1 MGSVARLSLCEIL
14 LIYNSAELNIE
25 CVTDIQQY
33 DTPDSKDAGFEDL
46 VIPEEYK
53 RTVKALVKSHAL
65 GQLNTNSQQVD
76 LIRGKGKGLVILLHG
91 VPGVGKTS
99 TAESVAAYAKK
110 PLFLITSGDIGQT
123 AHDVDLNLRGFFHAA
138 HRWGCILLIDEADV
152 FLEKRDRSGSSI
164 ERNALVSVFLRALE
178 YYSGILFLTTN
189 RVGTFDEAFISR
201 IHMSLYYGDLDQ
213 DYTHRIWLM
222 HIDRLK
228 RPGRNIYVH
237 EDEIRAFARDHWRDG
252 HRWNGRQIRNAFHTA
267 LALAEY
273 DFHEACIMC
282 EETGDKPPSKPKLL
296 AKHFKA
302 VAQTSAE
309 FDNFLT
315 SVFGGMSHKDKAR
328 VAELRNDEWQ
338 DRGVETPAGKKF
350 PMERAV
356 RPKASLG
363 GGSSTGYTREQTS
376 PGTSL
381 HKGAIPRNAPEDR
394 GLTTNENEE
403 ASPRNGEV
411 SNMSQEETFKRF
423 MQWQEQQ
430 GTAQ

>member
-1 MGSVARLSLCEIL
+1 M
-14 LIYNSAELNIE
+14 NIE
-25 CVTDIQQY
+25 CVSDIQQY
-33 DTPDSKDAGFEDL
+33 DTPDGKDAGFEDL

-65 GQLNTNSQQVD
+65 GSRDANKQQVD

-99 TAESVAAYAKK
+99 TAESVAALARK
-110 PLFLITSGDIGQT
+110 PLLPITCGDIGQT
-123 AHDVDLNLRGFFHAA
+123 AQDVDTNLGKFFHAA
-138 HRWGCILLIDEADV
+138 RRWGCILLIDEADV

-164 ERNALVSVFLRALE
+164 ERNGLVSVFLRTLE

-189 RVGTFDEAFISR
+189 RVGAFDEAFISR

-213 DYTHRIWLM
+213 EYTHKIWLM

-228 RPGRNIYVH
+228 RPGRNLYVH
-237 EDEIRAFARDHWRDG
+237 EDEIRAFAKEHWRDG

-273 DFHEACIMC
+273 DFHEDCIMC

-296 AKHFKA
+296 AKHFKS

-309 FDNFLT
+309 FENFLT
-315 SVFGGMSHKDKAR
+315 SVYGGMSHKDKAR

-338 DRGVETPAGKKF
+338 DRGVETPTGKRF

-363 GGSSTGYTREQTS
+363 GGSGMGYTREQIA
-376 PGTSL
+376 PRISL
-381 HKGAIPRNAPEDR
+381 HKEAIPRNSPKDR
-394 GLTTNENEE
+394 GLVTNKDEE
-403 ASPRNGEV
+403 GSPHGEEV
-411 SNMSQEETFKRF
+411 SKMSQEETFKRF
-423 MQWQEQQ
+423 MQWQQLQ
-430 GTAQ
+430 GKAQ

>member
-1 MGSVARLSLCEIL
+1 M
-14 LIYNSAELNIE
+14 
-25 CVTDIQQY
+25 
-33 DTPDSKDAGFEDL
+33 
-46 VIPEEYK
+46 
-53 RTVKALVKSHAL
+53 VKSHAL
-65 GQLNTNSQQVD
+65 SSRDTNKQQVD

-99 TAESVAAYAKK
+99 TAESVAAFARK
-110 PLFLITSGDIGQT
+110 PLLPITCGDIGQT
-123 AHDVDLNLRGFFHAA
+123 ARDVDANLRTFFHAA
-138 HRWGCILLIDEADV
+138 RRWGCILLIDEADI

-164 ERNALVSVFLRALE
+164 ERNALVSVFLRCLE

-213 DYTHRIWLM
+213 DHTQRIWLM

-228 RPGRNIYVH
+228 RPGRNLYVH
-237 EDEIRAFARDHWRDG
+237 EDEIRAFAKEHWRDG

-273 DFHEACIMC
+273 DFHEDCIMC

-315 SVFGGMSHKDKAR
+315 SVYGGMSHKDKAR
-328 VAELRNDEWQ
+328 VAELRNDDWQ
-338 DRGVETPAGKKF
+338 DRGVETPTGKIF
-350 PMERAV
+350 PTERAA

-363 GGSSTGYTREQTS
+363 GGSSTGYTREQTA
-376 PGTSL
+376 PRTPM
-381 HKGAIPRNAPEDR
+381 HKEAIPTNASEHR
-394 GLTTNENEE
+394 GLETNKNEE
-403 ASPRNGEV
+403 VSPRNEEV
-411 SNMSQEETFKRF
+411 SKMSQEEKFTRF

-430 GTAQ
+430 GN